1 MMPYFCYHPSRTLT
15 LVLLCTS
22 LCRHIRHVYQRNK
35 ALERVGA
42 YQLKAVCNSCSLEQ
56 LIQVAHN
63 SKFSCIVSVLA
74 MAARIEKCISLFT
87 FFSIDCFSLL
97 PSANAIFIAA
107 SAMHGNGTSSP
118 DTDQKVQISVKS
130 ANGNVCLYGSG
141 ESLVLE
147 HFACNVLQDFDWKPS
162 SEAQMILRQ
171 NTRILRSD
179 TTFAEV
185 AIPAE
190 KSHKIFPF
198 RRHSS
203 VKVFILKGNI
213 GNMFTGLSSRKL
225 LSGISTCNIRRSLV
239 HYLPPSQH

>member
-87 FFSIDCFSLL
+87 FFPLDCFSLL
-97 PSANAIFIAA
+97 PSANAIFIPA
-107 SAMHGNGTSSP
+107 SAAMRGNGTSSP
-118 DTDQKVQISVKS
+118 DTDQKVQISIKS
-130 ANGNVCLYGSG
+130 ANGNICLYGSG

-147 HFACNVLQDFDWKPS
+147 HYACNVLQDFDWKPS

-185 AIPAE
+185 ANP
-190 KSHKIFPF
+190 
-198 RRHSS
+198 
-203 VKVFILKGNI
+203 
-213 GNMFTGLSSRKL
+213 SRKIL
-225 LSGISTCNIRRSLV
+225 NFFSLKT
-239 HYLPPSQH
+239 S